1 MNKQMPITIDP
12 TTLAVVQA
20 GLRNIANEMD
30 LAHEKSSFSPVISE
44 ALDRANGIY
53 DRFDGGVIAQ
63 GDTGLLSFIGVMQFT
78 TRAIIES
85 GKSFEDGDIYVVND
99 PYVGGT
105 HLMDVKMC
113 MPYFYHGKLWCFLTN
128 SGHWPDIGGM
138 VPGGFAVNATEIQQE
153 GLRLPIVKLY
163 DKGKLN
169 QDLIDIILTN
179 IRVPD
184 ERIGDIKAQVGA
196 LKVGARRLTA
206 FLDRYGP
213 DLVDAAIGE
222 LRDRSERQMRT
233 KIAEIP
239 DGTYD
244 FASDLDSDGVEN
256 VPLTLAISITVSGSE
271 LAVDFSRSSPPCK
284 GPMNSVWAIT
294 QSAVYIAVKH
304 LFPEVP
310 VNAGCFRPITIAEP
324 RGTFLYAEYPRPV
337 SGCAAEVSQRI
348 VEVVFGALAKALP
361 KISVAAAFD
370 SAGNFTLGGYDPIR
384 QRNYV
389 MLNFSGG
396 GYGAAIDADGM
407 SNGSSNLS
415 VSKTQPVEIFERLF
429 PVIFEEYSLR
439 PDSGGAGRQR
449 GGLGV
454 IYRVRLLAGE
464 ARASFLMEHGK
475 IGPHGLFGAERGA
488 CNEIRIIRDGGPE
501 TLPHVSKGAGIPVTT
516 GEKVEVRTPG
526 GGGYGAV
533 HDRDPELRARDLR
546 RGYVSA
552 AGG

>member
-1 MNKQMPITIDP
+1 MSIDP

-53 DRFDGGVIAQ
+53 DRVDGGVIAQ

-85 GKSFEDGDIYVVND
+85 GKSFEDGDIYIVND
-99 PYVGGT
+99 PYLGGT

-113 MPYFYHGKLWCFLTN
+113 MPFFYRGKLWCFLTN

-138 VPGGFAVNATEIQQE
+138 VPGGFAVGATEIQQE

-163 DKGKLN
+163 SKGELN

-179 IRVPD
+179 IRVPG
-184 ERIGDIKAQVGA
+184 ERIGDVKAQVGA

-213 DLVDAAIGE
+213 DVVDAAISE
-222 LRDRSERQMRT
+222 LRDRSERQMRSR
-233 KIAEIP
+233 IEEIP
-239 DGTYD
+239 DGTYE

-256 VPLTLAISITVSGSE
+256 TPLTLAVSITVSGSDMS
-271 LAVDFSRSSPPCK
+271 VDFSRSSPPCK

-304 LFPEVP
+304 IFPEVP
-310 VNAGCFRPITIAEP
+310 VNAGCFRPITIEKP
-324 RGTFLYAEYPRPV
+324 HGTFLYAEYPRPV

-348 VEVVFGALAKALP
+348 VEVVFGALAPPLP
-361 KISVAAAFD
+361 EISVAASFD

-384 QRNYV
+384 GRNYV

-396 GYGAAIDADGM
+396 GYGAAVDADGM

-415 VSKTQPVEIFERLF
+415 VSKTQPVEIFERRF
-429 PVIFEEYSLR
+429 PILFEEYSLR
-439 PDSGGAGRQR
+439 PGSGGAGRQR
-449 GGLGV
+449 GGMGV
-454 IYRVRLLAGE
+454 IYRVRLLAGD

-475 IGPHGLFGAERGA
+475 TGPHGLFGGEPGA
-488 CNEIRIIRDGGPE
+488 CNEIRIIRDDATE
-501 TLPHVSKGAGIPVTT
+501 TLPHVSKGADIPLKA

-526 GGGYGAV
+526 GGGYGPATE
-533 HDRDPELRARDLR
+533 RSAELRERDAR
-546 RGYVSA
+546 RGYTPA
-552 AGG
+552 AAPAT

>member
-1 MNKQMPITIDP
+1 MNVATPITIDP

-85 GKSFEDGDIYVVND
+85 GKVFEDGDIYVVND

-113 MPYFYHGKLWCFLTN
+113 MPFFYQGKLWCFLTN

-153 GLRLPIVKLY
+153 GLRLPVVKLY

-169 QDLIDIILTN
+169 QDIIDIILTN
-179 IRVPD
+179 IRVP
-184 ERIGDIKAQVGA
+184 EQRIGDVKAQVGA

-213 DLVDAAIGE
+213 DLVDAAISE
-222 LRDRSERQMRT
+222 LRDRSEQQMRSR
-233 KIAEIP
+233 IAEIP
-239 DGTYD
+239 DGTYE
-244 FASDLDSDGVEN
+244 FASDLDSDGVDN
-256 VPLTLAISITVSGSE
+256 VPLSLAISITVSGSDM
-271 LAVDFSRSSPPCK
+271 AVDFSRSSPPCK

-294 QSAVYIAVKH
+294 QSAVYIGIKH

-310 VNAGCFRPITIAEP
+310 VNAGCFRPITIEKP
-324 RGTFLYAEYPRPV
+324 HGTFLYAEYPRPV

-348 VEVVFGALAKALP
+348 VEVVFGALAEPLP
-361 KISVAAAFD
+361 EISVAAAFD

-396 GYGAAIDADGM
+396 GYGAAINADGM

-415 VSKTQPVEIFERLF
+415 VSKTQPVEVFERLF
-429 PVIFEEYSLR
+429 PILFEEYSLR

-464 ARASFLMEHGK
+464 GRASFLMEHGK
-475 IGPHGLFGAERGA
+475 TGPHGLFGAERGA
-488 CNEIRIIRDGGPE
+488 CNEIRIIRASGVE
-501 TLPHVSKGAGIPVTT
+501 TLPHVSKGADIPIME

-526 GGGYGAV
+526 GGGYGPV
-533 HDRDPELRARDLR
+533 KDRDPALSERDRR
-546 RGYVSA
+546 RGYVTA
-552 AGG
+552 AAT